1 MSFLNNFGPM
11 EAIIIGG
18 VCMVTAVVP
27 IGIVL
32 VVYWSKRRPPGPPS

>member
-1 MSFLNNFGPM
+1 M

-18 VCMVTAVVP
+18 VCMVAVVAP

-32 VVYWSKRRPPGPPS
+32 AVVYWSKRRPPGPPS